1 MKGVSTVIAT
11 ILMLMI
17 TIALAGMAY
26 VYLSG
31 LVPGTMGKM
40 ISVTSATCSNATGKY
55 YVVIRNQ
62 DPRLS
67 MDFSTE
73 LTIFIDGIPV
83 PPSDISWSPKTV
95 GPGETS
101 TATINESSNYLTT
114 PGTMHKITVTG
125 PTNSEEKSAFC

>member
-40 ISVTSATCSNATGKY
+40 ITLTSATCSNTTGHY
-55 YVVIRNQ
+55 YIVVRNQ
-62 DPRLS
+62 DPRLT
-67 MDFSTE
+67 MSTDE
-73 LTIFIDGIPV
+73 ITVFIDGIPV
-83 PPSDISWSPKTV
+83 SVNWEKGSIPPGGTV
-95 GPGETS
+95 RGNI
-101 TATINESSNYLTT
+101 TATTQYPANL
-114 PGTMHKITVTG
+114 GTMHKITVTG
-125 PTNSEEKSAFC
+125 PSNSEEKSAFC